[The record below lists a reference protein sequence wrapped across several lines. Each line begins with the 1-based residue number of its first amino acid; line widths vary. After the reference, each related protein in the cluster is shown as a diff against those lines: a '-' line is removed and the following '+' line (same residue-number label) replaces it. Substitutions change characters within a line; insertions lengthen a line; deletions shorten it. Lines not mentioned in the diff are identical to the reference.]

1 MTDSNQAQNLI
12 DNLFFDNLVA
22 DVEIITTNMIT
33 SYVRGDQMITED
45 GEIKLLMT
53 TTDERLADVLKNV
66 AMIHTNPKFDYLVTS
81 PATGNK
87 FYFEWVKKQTITRA
101 AAAGLQDQNAIWRE

>member
-1 MTDSNQAQNLI
+1 MTDSNAAQNLI

-22 DVEIITTNMIT
+22 DIEIVTTNMIT

-53 TTDERLADVLKNV
+53 TTDERLNDVLKNV
-66 AMIHTNPKFDYLVTS
+66 AMVHTNPKFDYLVTS

-101 AAAGLQDQNAIWRE
+101 AAAGLQDQNAI